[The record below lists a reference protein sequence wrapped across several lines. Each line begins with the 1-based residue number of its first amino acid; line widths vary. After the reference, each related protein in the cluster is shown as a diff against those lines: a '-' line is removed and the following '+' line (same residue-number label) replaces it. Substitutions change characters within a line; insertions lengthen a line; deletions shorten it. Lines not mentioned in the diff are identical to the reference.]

1 MVVRA
6 SKCALLLAVGL
17 FYLLVVF
24 NNVTDYGS
32 NYQFV
37 HHVLMMDSTFAGNS
51 GMWRAINPTW
61 VHHAFYDSIIAW
73 EMVTTVLALWGA
85 VRMLRRLR
93 ASAAGFNA
101 AKGVGIAALTLSLLM
116 WLVAF
121 LSVGA
126 EWFLMWQS
134 KTWNGQ
140 EAAGRMFNVIGLLLI
155 YISMPDAI
163 SAPGGEGRG

>member
-24 NNVTDYGS
+24 NNLTDYDS

-37 HHVLMMDSTFAGNS
+37 HHVLMMDSTFPQNA
-51 GMWRAINPTW
+51 GMWRAINSTW
-61 VHHAFYDSIIAW
+61 VHHAFYDSIILW
-73 EMVTTVLALWGA
+73 EAVTTVLALWGA
-85 VRMLRRLR
+85 AKMAARLK
-93 ASAAGFNA
+93 ATAAEFNLS
-101 AKGVGIAALTLSLLM
+101 KRFGIAALTLSLLM

-134 KTWNGQ
+134 KAWNGQ

-155 YISMPDAI
+155 YVAMPEFEWQA
-163 SAPGGEGRG
+163 